1 MPQYRRKF
9 RKKLTQLNDDLE
21 ELGSRVSKNYKASIN
36 LFKDYSDEQYNM
48 IIENTKNIIDDS
60 LMIEQECLSLLAREQ
75 PVARDLRYIEGSIK
89 IASHLKRMGK
99 LAQDIADVANSIKV
113 TAIPSEPLNIMNK
126 MAEEVEAMMSRSIR
140 SFLTN
145 DVEEA
150 AELESD
156 DDIVDDL
163 FDEFLLIVTDSMKAD
178 TSKIDVLV
186 PFLLVSRYLERLADR
201 SESIGS
207 RVILMQGYINEHDK
221 NS

>member
-145 DVEEA
+145 DIEEA